1 MSGYFARGRLQD
13 EEWLMRACE
22 VLNRDWPS
30 YMAPI
35 TADTV
40 LNAVYTQQQ
49 AEFEELLKQVDPE
62 EDIDPTVFPAIAYFN
77 AGDGWPM
84 DLIFS
89 GLAAVLVWLFV
100 PDYLGITRL
109 ALTSI
114 LALYVV
120 MQVVKSRRTAEEAR
134 FRMRNLGL
142 ETTTKHPLTL
152 RHLVR
157 FRRKPVT
164 VH

>member
-13 EEWLMRACE
+13 EEWLMRACAE
-22 VLNRDWPS
+22 LNRDWPS
-30 YMAPI
+30 HAAPI
-35 TADTV
+35 NADTV

-49 AEFEELLKQVDPE
+49 AEFEDLLKKVDPE
-62 EDIDPTVFPAIAYFN
+62 GDIDPTVFPAIAYFN
-77 AGDGWPM
+77 AGEGWPM
-84 DLIFS
+84 DLIVACFATI
-89 GLAAVLVWLFV
+89 LIWLFV
-100 PDYLGITRL
+100 PDYLGVTRL
-109 ALTSI
+109 GVTSL

-120 MQVVKSRRTAEEAR
+120 IQVVRSRRRADEAR